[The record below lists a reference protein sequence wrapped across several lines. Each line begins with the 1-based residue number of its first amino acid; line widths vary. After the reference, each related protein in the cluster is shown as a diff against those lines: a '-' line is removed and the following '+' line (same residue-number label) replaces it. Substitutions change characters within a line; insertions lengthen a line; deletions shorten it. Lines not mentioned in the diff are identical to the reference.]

1 MISVGPAAGGGGGYL
16 GHQPGP
22 SISHAHQDGP
32 GLLPDAAPGPGS
44 AAKRRA
50 AREHEGAART
60 PELPGFPHIPEHV
73 LKCALRD
80 PRACTA
86 ILMRAW
92 SSAQRDLESF
102 PPGADESASGITER
116 SSSLEVHQ
124 TGPCAE
130 TTSQA
135 AGGHSDRKAD
145 ARHSATTLAELPT
158 IAAT

>member
-1 MISVGPAAGGGGGYL
+1 MISVGPAADGGGYL
-16 GHQPGP
+16 GQQPGP

-32 GLLPDAAPGPGS
+32 GLRPDAAPGPGS

-92 SSAQRDLESF
+92 SSAHAILNRSLPAPMSRQVGLRSGRVPWRFTSPARAPKPQARPRAVTPIARPTRGIPQR
-102 PPGADESASGITER
+102 R
-116 SSSLEVHQ
+116 
-124 TGPCAE
+124 
-130 TTSQA
+130 
-135 AGGHSDRKAD
+135 
-145 ARHSATTLAELPT
+145 
-158 IAAT
+158 